1 MITNA
6 VECFATQV
14 ERHQCHIGTPHG
26 VVVAA
31 FNILRQR
38 IFAGVSAGPVATVMA
53 ERNGFGQ
60 RHVEPECAGDRHGDL
75 GDLESV
81 GESRA
86 LVVLWKDKHL
96 GFASQASERR
106 CMQDAITV
114 AFKARAKRIGLFC
127 DGAVAG
133 AK

>member
-1 MITNA
+1 MIADA
-6 VECFATQV
+6 VKSFATQV
-14 ERHQCHIGTPHG
+14 ERHQCHVGAPHG

-31 FNILRQR
+31 FDIWRECV
-38 IFAGVSAGPVATVMA
+38 FTGVSAGPVATVMA
-53 ERNGFGQ
+53 ECNGFGQ
-60 RHVEPECAGDRHGDL
+60 CHVEPECAGDRHGDL

-86 LVVLWKDKHL
+86 LVVLRKHKYL

-127 DGAVAG
+127 DGAVAS